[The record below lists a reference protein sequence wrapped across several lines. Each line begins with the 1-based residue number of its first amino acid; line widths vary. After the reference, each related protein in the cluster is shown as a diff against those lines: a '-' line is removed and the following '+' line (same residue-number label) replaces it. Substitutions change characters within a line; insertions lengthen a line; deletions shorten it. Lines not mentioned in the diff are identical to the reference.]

1 LPSNE
6 LTPPGPVLTSTL
18 IPRTAD
24 YEVKLTAEHETL
36 RNTIRD
42 FAEKKIRP
50 IAAQIDHNNKIPP
63 DLITQ
68 IAKLGLSAITYKEE
82 YGGLNADLLSMVI
95 ALEELARVS
104 AACST
109 VFVASHLVSEP
120 INEWGNEEQK
130 KRYLVPMVAGD
141 KIGAHA
147 MTEPG
152 AGSDVA
158 GIKSTAKLHGTHWEI
173 TGRKMFITNGEI
185 ADYYLVFARTS
196 PAPSKAERHKGLS
209 AFIVER
215 GTEGFQ
221 VGSKIETT
229 GLRGS
234 QPSELILDR
243 VRVPKDN
250 LLGKEG
256 DGFYIG
262 VKTYDRGRIDVSA
275 QGVGISQAAYE
286 AAVSYAQTRTSFDS
300 PLIEFQQ
307 VQYKLAEMAI
317 GLHTARLLTYWAA
330 SLKDQGKDF
339 VKAAS
344 IAKVTATE
352 TAEKLALQA
361 MMIHG
366 GYGVATEYPVERF
379 LRDSQIIK
387 TYEGTNDIQRLTIAK
402 QLLRELKR

>member
-1 LPSNE
+1 M
-6 LTPPGPVLTSTL
+6 V
-18 IPRTAD
+18 PRSAD
-24 YEVKLTAEHETL
+24 YEVNLTADQESL
-36 RNTIRD
+36 RHTVRD
-42 FAEKKIRP
+42 FAEKEIRP
-50 IAAQIDHNNKIPP
+50 VAFEIDRNNKIPR
-63 DLITQ
+63 DLLRR
-68 IAKLGLSAITYKEE
+68 IAGVGLTAITYKEE
-82 YGGLNADLLSMVI
+82 YGGLGGDLLSMVI
-95 ALEELARVS
+95 AIEEIARVS

-120 INEWGNEEQK
+120 LNEWGSAEQK
-130 KRYLVPMVAGD
+130 KRFLVPMVSGE

-173 TGRKMFITNGEI
+173 NGRKTFITNGEI
-185 ADYYLVFARTS
+185 ADLYLVFARTS
-196 PAPSKAERHKGLS
+196 PPPSSKERHKGLS

-221 VGSKIETT
+221 VGSHIETT

-234 QPSELILDR
+234 QPSELILDH
-243 VRVPKDN
+243 VKVPTDN
-250 LLGKEG
+250 LVGKEG

-262 VKTYDRGRIDVSA
+262 VKTYDRGRVDVSA
-275 QGVGISQAAYE
+275 QGVGFAQA
-286 AAVSYAQTRTSFDS
+286 RTSFEK

-307 VQYKLAEMAI
+307 VQYKLAEMAM

-339 VKAAS
+339 VKASS
-344 IAKVTATE
+344 IAKVTSTE
-352 TAEKLALQA
+352 AAEKLSLLA

-387 TYEGTNDIQRLTIAK
+387 TYEGTNDIQRLPIAK
-402 QLLRELKR
+402 QLLRELKA

>member
-1 LPSNE
+1 M
-6 LTPPGPVLTSTL
+6 
-18 IPRTAD
+18 PRTAD
-24 YEVKLTAEHETL
+24 YEVKLASEHEIL
-36 RNTIRD
+36 RHTIRD
-42 FAEKKIRP
+42 FAEKEIRP
-50 IAAQIDHNNKIPP
+50 VAFEIDRKNQISRS
-63 DLITQ
+63 LINQ
-68 IAKLGLSAITYKEE
+68 IAKLGLTAITYKEE
-82 YGGLNADLLSMVI
+82 YGGLGSDLLSMVI
-95 ALEELARVS
+95 AIEELARVS

-109 VFVASHLVSEP
+109 IFVASHLVSEP
-120 INEWGNEEQK
+120 INEWGTVEQK
-130 KRYLVPMVAGD
+130 KRYLVPMVSGD

-158 GIKSTAKLHGTHWEI
+158 GIKSTAKLHGSHWEI
-173 TGRKMFITNGEI
+173 NGRKMFITNGEI
-185 ADYYLVFARTS
+185 ADIYLVFARTG
-196 PAPSKAERHKGLS
+196 PPPSKEQRHIGLS

-234 QPSELILDR
+234 QPSELILDH
-243 VRVPKDN
+243 VKVPKDN
-250 LLGKEG
+250 LLGKE
-256 DGFYIG
+256 DEGFYIG
-262 VKTYDRGRIDVSA
+262 VKTYDRGRIDVAA

-286 AAVSYAQTRTSFDS
+286 AAVSYAQTRISFET
-300 PLIEFQQ
+300 PLIDFQQ
-307 VQYKLAEMAI
+307 VQYKLADMAI

-344 IAKVTATE
+344 IAKVTSTE

-387 TYEGTNDIQRLTIAK
+387 TYEGTNDIQRLSIAK
-402 QLLRELKR
+402 QLLKELKR

>member
-1 LPSNE
+1 M
-6 LTPPGPVLTSTL
+6 TSTL
-18 IPRTAD
+18 IPRSAD
-24 YEVKLTAEHETL
+24 YEVKLTQEHENL
-36 RNTIRD
+36 RLTIRD
-42 FAEKKIRP
+42 FAEKQLRP
-50 IAAQIDHNNKIPP
+50 VAAEIDRKNEIPR
-63 DLITQ
+63 DLLTR
-68 IAKLGLSAITYKEE
+68 IAKVGVSAITYKEE
-82 YGGLNADLLSMVI
+82 YGGLGGDLLSMVI
-95 ALEELARVS
+95 AIEEIARVS

-120 INEWGNEEQK
+120 INDWGTEEQK
-130 KRYLVPMVAGD
+130 KRYLLPIVSGD
-141 KIGAHA
+141 KLGAHA

-158 GIKSTAKLHGTHWEI
+158 GIKTTAKLHGGEWEI
-173 TGRKMFITNGEI
+173 TGRKMFITNGET
-185 ADYYLVFARTS
+185 ADTYLVFARTS
-196 PAPSKAERHKGLS
+196 PAPSKEKRHKGLS
-209 AFIVER
+209 AFIVDRE
-215 GTEGFQ
+215 TKGFS
-221 VGSKIETT
+221 VGSKVETI

-234 QPSELILDR
+234 HPSELILEK
-243 VRVPKDN
+243 VRVPQEN

-275 QGVGISQAAYE
+275 QGVGIAQAAYE

-300 PLIEFQQ
+300 PLIDFQQ
-307 VQYKLAEMAI
+307 VQYKLSDMAI

-330 SLKDQGKDF
+330 SLKDQGKEF

-352 TAEKLALQA
+352 TAEKLALIA

-366 GYGVATEYPVERF
+366 GYGVATEYPVERY

-402 QLLRELKR
+402 QLLRELKG

>member
-1 LPSNE
+1 M
-6 LTPPGPVLTSTL
+6 TSTL
-18 IPRTAD
+18 TPRSAD
-24 YEVKLTAEHETL
+24 YEVKITQDHENL
-36 RNTIRD
+36 RHTIRD
-42 FAEKKIRP
+42 FAEKEIRP
-50 IAAQIDHNNKIPP
+50 IASDIDRKNEIPR
-63 DLITQ
+63 DLLTR
-68 IAKLGLSAITYKEE
+68 IAKLGVSAITYKEE
-82 YGGLNADLLSMVI
+82 YGGLGGDLLSMVI
-95 ALEELARVS
+95 AIEELARVS

-120 INEWGNEEQK
+120 INDWGTEEQK
-130 KRYLVPMVAGD
+130 KRYLRPIVSGD
-141 KIGAHA
+141 KLGAHA

-158 GIKSTAKLHGTHWEI
+158 GIKSTARLHSGNWEI

-185 ADYYLVFARTS
+185 AETYLVFARTS
-196 PAPSKAERHKGLS
+196 PAPSKELRHRGLS

-215 GTEGFQ
+215 GTEGFK
-221 VGSKIETT
+221 VGSKVETT

-234 QPSELILDR
+234 HPSELILDK
-243 VRVPKDN
+243 VRVPKEN

-275 QGVGISQAAYE
+275 QGVGIAQAAYE

-300 PLIEFQQ
+300 PLIDFQQ
-307 VQYKLAEMAI
+307 VQYKLSDMAI
-317 GLHTARLLTYWAA
+317 GLHTARLLAYWAA

-352 TAEKLALQA
+352 TAERLALTA

-402 QLLRELKR
+402 QLIRELKG

>member
-1 LPSNE
+1 M
-6 LTPPGPVLTSTL
+6 
-18 IPRTAD
+18 PRTAD
-24 YEVKLTAEHETL
+24 YEVKLTSEHETL
-36 RNTIRD
+36 RHTIRD
-42 FAEKKIRP
+42 FAEKEIRP
-50 IAAQIDHNNKIPP
+50 LAAEIDRKNQIPR
-63 DLITQ
+63 DLINR
-68 IAKLGLSAITYKEE
+68 IAKLGVTAVTYKEE
-82 YGGLNADLLSMVI
+82 YGGLGADLVSMVI

-109 VFVASHLVSEP
+109 IFVASHLVSEP
-120 INEWGNEEQK
+120 INDWGTEAQK
-130 KRYLVPMVAGD
+130 KHYLVPMVSGE

-158 GIKSTAKLHGTHWEI
+158 GIKSTAKMHGSQWEI

-185 ADYYLVFARTS
+185 ADIYLVFARTS
-196 PAPSKAERHKGLS
+196 PAPNKEQRHKGLS

-215 GTEGFQ
+215 GTEGFR

-234 QPSELILDR
+234 QPSELILDS
-243 VRVPKDN
+243 VKVPKEN

-256 DGFYIG
+256 EGFYIG
-262 VKTYDRGRIDVSA
+262 VKTYDRGRIDVAA
-275 QGVGISQAAYE
+275 QGVGIAQAAYE
-286 AAVSYAQTRTSFDS
+286 AAVSYAQTRTSFET
-300 PLIEFQQ
+300 PLIDFQQ

-344 IAKVTATE
+344 IAKVTSTE
-352 TAEKLALQA
+352 TAERLSLMA

-402 QLLRELKR
+402 QLLKELKG

>member
-1 LPSNE
+1 M
-6 LTPPGPVLTSTL
+6 VLTSTL
-18 IPRTAD
+18 TPRSAD
-24 YEVKLTAEHETL
+24 YEVKLTLDHENL
-36 RNTIRD
+36 RHTIRD
-42 FAEKKIRP
+42 FAEKEIRP
-50 IAAQIDHNNKIPP
+50 IASDIDRKNQIPR
-63 DLITQ
+63 DLLTR
-68 IAKLGLSAITYKEE
+68 IAKLGVSAITYREE
-82 YGGLNADLLSMVI
+82 YGGLGGDLLSMVI
-95 ALEELARVS
+95 AIEELARVS

-120 INEWGNEEQK
+120 INEWGTEEQK

-185 ADYYLVFARTS
+185 ADTYLVFARTS
-196 PAPSKAERHKGLS
+196 LAPSREERHKGLS

-215 GTEGFQ
+215 GMEGFQ
-221 VGSKIETT
+221 VGSKVETI

-250 LLGKEG
+250 LLGREG

-275 QGVGISQAAYE
+275 QGVGIAQAAYE

-300 PLIEFQQ
+300 PLIDFQQ
-307 VQYKLAEMAI
+307 VQYKLADMAI
-317 GLHTARLLTYWAA
+317 GLHTARLLAYWAA

-344 IAKVTATE
+344 IAKVTSTE
-352 TAEKLALQA
+352 TAERLALMA

-402 QLLRELKR
+402 QLIRELKG

>member
-1 LPSNE
+1 MSV
-6 LTPPGPVLTSTL
+6 GKVLTSTIL
-18 IPRTAD
+18 PRSAD
-24 YEVKLTAEHETL
+24 YEVKLTSEHETL
-36 RNTIRD
+36 RHTIRD
-42 FAEKKIRP
+42 FAEKEIRP
-50 IAAQIDHNNKIPP
+50 IAAEIDRKNQIPR
-63 DLITQ
+63 DLLTR
-68 IAKLGLSAITYKEE
+68 IAKLGVSAITYKEE
-82 YGGLNADLLSMVI
+82 YGGLGGDLLSMVI
-95 ALEELARVS
+95 AIEELSRVS
-104 AACST
+104 GACST

-120 INEWGNEEQK
+120 INEWGTEEQK
-130 KRYLVPMVAGD
+130 KRYLVPMVAGE

-158 GIKSTAKLHGTHWEI
+158 GIKSLAKLHGTHWEI

-185 ADYYLVFARTS
+185 ADIYLVFARTS
-196 PAPSKAERHKGLS
+196 PAPSKEERHKGLS
-209 AFIVER
+209 AFIVEK
-215 GTEGFQ
+215 GTEGFK

-243 VRVPKDN
+243 VRVPMDN

-256 DGFYIG
+256 DGFYIA

-275 QGVGISQAAYE
+275 QGVGIAQAAYE
-286 AAVSYAQTRTSFDS
+286 AAVSYAQTRTSFET
-300 PLIEFQQ
+300 PLIDFQQ

-352 TAEKLALQA
+352 TAERLALHA

-366 GYGVATEYPVERF
+366 GYGVATEYPVERY

-402 QLLRELKR
+402 QLIRELKG

>member
-1 LPSNE
+1 
-6 LTPPGPVLTSTL
+6 
-18 IPRTAD
+18 
-24 YEVKLTAEHETL
+24 
-36 RNTIRD
+36 
-42 FAEKKIRP
+42 
-50 IAAQIDHNNKIPP
+50 
-63 DLITQ
+63 
-68 IAKLGLSAITYKEE
+68 
-82 YGGLNADLLSMVI
+82 M
-95 ALEELARVS
+95 
-104 AACST
+104 
-109 VFVASHLVSEP
+109 FVASHLVSEP
-120 INEWGNEEQK
+120 INDWGTEEQK
-130 KRYLVPMVAGD
+130 KQYLLPIVSGD
-141 KIGAHA
+141 KLGAHA

-158 GIKSTAKLHGTHWEI
+158 GIKTTAKLHGGEWEI
-173 TGRKMFITNGEI
+173 TGRKMFITNGET
-185 ADYYLVFARTS
+185 ADTYLVFARTS
-196 PAPSKAERHKGLS
+196 PAPSKEKRHKGLS

-215 GTEGFQ
+215 DTKGFS
-221 VGSKIETT
+221 VGSKVETI

-234 QPSELILDR
+234 HPSELILEK
-243 VRVPKDN
+243 VRVPKEN

-275 QGVGISQAAYE
+275 QGVGIAQAAYE

-300 PLIEFQQ
+300 PLIDFQQ
-307 VQYKLAEMAI
+307 VQYKLSDMAI

-330 SLKDQGKDF
+330 SLKDQGKEF

-352 TAEKLALQA
+352 TAEKLALIA

-402 QLLRELKR
+402 QLMRELKG

>member
-1 LPSNE
+1 M
-6 LTPPGPVLTSTL
+6 TSTL
-18 IPRTAD
+18 TPRSAD
-24 YEVKLTAEHETL
+24 YEVKLTQDHENL
-36 RNTIRD
+36 RHTIRD
-42 FAEKKIRP
+42 FAEKEIRP
-50 IAAQIDHNNKIPP
+50 IASSIDRKNQIPR
-63 DLITQ
+63 DLLTR
-68 IAKLGLSAITYKEE
+68 IAKLGVSAITYKED
-82 YGGLNADLLSMVI
+82 YGGLGGDLVSMVI
-95 ALEELARVS
+95 AIEELARVS

-120 INEWGNEEQK
+120 INEWGTEDQK
-130 KRYLVPMVAGD
+130 KRYLVPIVAGD

-158 GIKSTAKLHGTHWEI
+158 GIKSAAKLHGTHWEI
-173 TGRKMFITNGEI
+173 NGRKTFITNGEI
-185 ADYYLVFARTS
+185 ADTYLVFARTS
-196 PAPSKAERHKGLS
+196 QVPSKEERHKGLS

-221 VGSKIETT
+221 VGSKVETT

-234 QPSELILDR
+234 QPCELILDQ

-275 QGVGISQAAYE
+275 QGVGIAQAAYE
-286 AAVSYAQTRTSFDS
+286 AAISYAQTRTSFDS
-300 PLIEFQQ
+300 PLIDFQQ
-307 VQYKLAEMAI
+307 VQFKLADMAI

-344 IAKVTATE
+344 IAKVTSTE
-352 TAEKLALQA
+352 AAEKLALLA

-387 TYEGTNDIQRLTIAK
+387 TYEGTNDIQRLTISK
-402 QLLRELKR
+402 QLIRELKG

>member
-1 LPSNE
+1 
-6 LTPPGPVLTSTL
+6 LTSTIL
-18 IPRTAD
+18 PRSAD
-24 YEVKLTAEHETL
+24 YEVKLTPEHETL
-36 RNTIRD
+36 RHTIRD
-42 FAEKKIRP
+42 FAEKQIRP
-50 IAAQIDHNNKIPP
+50 IAAEIDHKNHIPR
-63 DLITQ
+63 DLLNQ
-68 IAKLGLSAITYKEE
+68 IAKLGVTAITYKEE
-82 YGGLNADLLSMVI
+82 YGGLGADLLSMVI

-120 INEWGNEEQK
+120 LNEWGTEEQK
-130 KRYLVPMVAGD
+130 KRYLIPMVAGE

-173 TGRKMFITNGEI
+173 SGRKTFITNGEI
-185 ADYYLVFARTS
+185 ADLYLVFARTS
-196 PAPSKAERHKGLS
+196 PSPSKQERHKGLS
-209 AFIVER
+209 AFLVER

-221 VGSKIETT
+221 VASKIETT

-234 QPSELILDR
+234 QPSELVLDH
-243 VRVPKDN
+243 VKVPKDN

-256 DGFYIG
+256 DGFYVG
-262 VKTYDRGRIDVSA
+262 VKTYDRGRIDVAA
-275 QGVGISQAAYE
+275 QGVGICQAAYE
-286 AAVSYAQTRTSFDS
+286 AAVSYAQTRTSFEK

-307 VQYKLAEMAI
+307 VQYKLADMAM

-339 VKAAS
+339 VKASS
-344 IAKVTATE
+344 IAKVTSTE
-352 TAEKLALQA
+352 AAEKLSLLA

-402 QLLRELKR
+402 QLLRELKT

>member
-1 LPSNE
+1 M
-6 LTPPGPVLTSTL
+6 TSTM
-18 IPRTAD
+18 IPRSED
-24 YEVKLTAEHETL
+24 YEVKLTPEHESL
-36 RNTIRD
+36 RHTIRD
-42 FAEKKIRP
+42 FAEKEIRP
-50 IAAQIDHNNKIPP
+50 IASEIDRKNQIPR
-63 DLITQ
+63 DLITR
-68 IAKLGLSAITYKEE
+68 IGKLGVTAITYKEE
-82 YGGLNADLLSMVI
+82 YGGLGADQLSMVI

-104 AACST
+104 AACAT
-109 VFVASHLVSEP
+109 IFLASHLVSEP
-120 INEWGNEEQK
+120 INEWGTAEQK
-130 KRYLVPMVAGD
+130 KRYLVPMVSAD

-158 GIKSTAKLHGTHWEI
+158 GIKSTAKMHGSQWEI

-185 ADYYLVFARTS
+185 ADIYLVFARTS
-196 PAPSKAERHKGLS
+196 PAPDKEQRHKGLS

-215 GTEGFQ
+215 GTEGFR

-234 QPSELILDR
+234 QPSELILDN
-243 VRVPKDN
+243 VKVPKEN

-256 DGFYIG
+256 EGFYIG
-262 VKTYDRGRIDVSA
+262 VKTYDRGRVDVAA
-275 QGVGISQAAYE
+275 QGVGIAQAAYE
-286 AAVSYAQTRTSFDS
+286 AAVSYAQTRTSFET
-300 PLIEFQQ
+300 PLIDFQQ

-330 SLKDQGKDF
+330 SLKDQGKEF

-344 IAKVTATE
+344 IAKVTSTE
-352 TAEKLALQA
+352 TAEKLALMA

-402 QLLRELKR
+402 QLLKELKP